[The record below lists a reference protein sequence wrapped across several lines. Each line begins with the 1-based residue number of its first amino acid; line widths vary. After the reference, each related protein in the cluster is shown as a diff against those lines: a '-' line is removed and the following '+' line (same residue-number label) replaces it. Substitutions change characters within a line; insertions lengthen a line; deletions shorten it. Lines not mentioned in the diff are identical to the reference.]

1 MLLGPII
8 SCFFACSNEEK
19 NKPKQQRVHALVLY
33 LRDEQVFIK
42 HWHLSGFKSY
52 QDLAR
57 VSRVRAQVRD
67 RARMA
72 FLQRIDGLV
81 PADLVSGKLKRLQVH
96 DVDVSAVRADVNPFI
111 LVKNDVKPLF
121 FCC

>member
-1 MLLGPII
+1 V
-8 SCFFACSNEEK
+8 
-19 NKPKQQRVHALVLY
+19 RALVLS
-33 LRDEQVFIK
+33 LCEEQVFIK
-42 HWHLSGFKSY
+42 HWHLSGFKSN

-96 DVDVSAVRADVNPFI
+96 DVDVSAVRADVNPFV
-111 LVKNDVKPLF
+111 LVANDIKPLF